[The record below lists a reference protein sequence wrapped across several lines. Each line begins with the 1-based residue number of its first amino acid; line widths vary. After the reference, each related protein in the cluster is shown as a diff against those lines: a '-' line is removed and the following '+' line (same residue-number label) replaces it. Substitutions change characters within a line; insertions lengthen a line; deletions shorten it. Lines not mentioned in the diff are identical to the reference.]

1 MSKSYIEIITNYL
14 LLYKNVDILRPYAIR
29 AIQMTTSKT
38 KLNIDNESDTL
49 KKISASINAIQNNTG
64 FGSIEIV
71 IHDGKIVQIEQRE
84 KIRFSNTNLNKK

>member
-1 MSKSYIEIITNYL
+1 MTNT
-14 LLYKNVDILRPYAIR
+14 KP
-29 AIQMTTSKT
+29 
-38 KLNIDNESDTL
+38 KLNIDNESETL
-49 KKISASINAIQNNTG
+49 GKISAAINAIKTNTG

>member
-1 MSKSYIEIITNYL
+1 
-14 LLYKNVDILRPYAIR
+14 
-29 AIQMTTSKT
+29 MTISKT
-38 KLNIDNESDTL
+38 KLNIDDESDTL

-84 KIRFSNTNLNKK
+84 KIRFNSSNPCKR

>member
-1 MSKSYIEIITNYL
+1 
-14 LLYKNVDILRPYAIR
+14 
-29 AIQMTTSKT
+29 MTIPMT
-38 KLNIDNESDTL
+38 KFSIDSEKEAL
-49 KKISASINAIQNNTG
+49 KRISASINTIQNNTS